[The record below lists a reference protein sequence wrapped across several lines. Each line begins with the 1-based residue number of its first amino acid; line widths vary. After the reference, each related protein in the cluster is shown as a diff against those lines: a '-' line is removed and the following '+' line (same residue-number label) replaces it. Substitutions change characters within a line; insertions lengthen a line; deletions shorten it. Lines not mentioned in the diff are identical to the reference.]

1 MAIIEQTTAYLE
13 RLFGDPK
20 VQQDLDRSLLRA
32 RQAGRRAKLH
42 KSTKAAVKDEGVR
55 MRLRQ
60 SFLAAR
66 SAAVQLKRG
75 PEVQQRRRRRKPVY
89 AAGAVLSA
97 AVVAALYGDLR
108 DQLARATSPSPEQSQ
123 GA

>member
-13 RLFGDPK
+13 QLFDNPG
-20 VQQDLDRSLLRA
+20 VQEDLDRSLWRA
-32 RQAGRRAKLH
+32 RQAARRAKQH
-42 KSTKAAVKDEGVR
+42 KSAKAALKDEGVR

-66 SAAVQLKRG
+66 SAAVQLQRG
-75 PEVQQRRRRRKPVY
+75 PDVQQRRRRRKPFY
-89 AAGAVLSA
+89 LAGAVLSA

-108 DQLARATSPSPEQSQ
+108 DQLAGATSPSPEQS
-123 GA
+123 